1 MVSREVACWMEDLTA
16 IGSQL
21 RNNWL
26 EGEFHAVVS
35 IAVPNQPIDPDG
47 LPISTEEWGRAGS
60 FRRLMDSNRSVTG
73 WTAVRGVAGAMLEI
87 PPNYVTIIRA
97 PNGKPSVHAGPGIS
111 ISHAGN
117 IAVVA
122 FSSEMTIGVDVEQI
136 DGAAPFL
143 PTVMRTLSPSELEYL
158 NDHPVERAKFLI
170 RAWSRK
176 EATAKVFG
184 SGLSVDFRCLRVADQ
199 ARRRFQCRLP
209 SANVIVKGTDLE
221 MGAGYTAAYAS
232 TANIIDVTSYHV
244 TGR

>member
-1 MVSREVACWMEDLTA
+1 M
-16 IGSQL
+16 
-21 RNNWL
+21 
-26 EGEFHAVVS
+26 
-35 IAVPNQPIDPDG
+35 
-47 LPISTEEWGRAGS
+47 
-60 FRRLMDSNRSVTG
+60 TG
-73 WTAVRGVAGAMLEI
+73 WIAVRGVVGAMLDI
-87 PPNYVTIIRA
+87 PPNDVKIIRA

-111 ISHAGN
+111 ISHAGD
-117 IAVVA
+117 IAIVA

-143 PTVMRTLSPSELEYL
+143 PTIMRTLAPSELEYL
-158 NDHPVERAKFLI
+158 NGHADERAKFLI
-170 RAWSRK
+170 RAWTRK

-221 MGAGYTAAYAS
+221 IGAGYTAAYAS